1 MEQLALFETETP
13 DAISGVCLDPG
24 APYRAPAALTD
35 QECEIREIRP
45 QAASEL
51 VRAWHSILPHIPPV
65 QHLAQPARGL
75 FRTGHKRLGA
85 CRRYLHL
92 AGVSLPE

>member
-13 DAISGVCLDPG
+13 DAASGVCLDPG

-51 VRAWHSILPHIPPV
+51 VRAWHSILPHIPPRPTFGATGTRSV
-65 QHLAQPARGL
+65 SHWSQTVGRMPSLSTPRRCLAP
-75 FRTGHKRLGA
+75 
-85 CRRYLHL
+85 
-92 AGVSLPE
+92 